1 MDAIYDDGSCIV
13 HQSVWALV
21 RHGRVCLV
29 YMTQDVLIAL
39 DTIQFTVF
47 VFSVELCANI
57 LPGGGGQ
64 DVACV
69 IYDR

>member
-1 MDAIYDDGSCIV
+1 
-13 HQSVWALV
+13 
-21 RHGRVCLV
+21 
-29 YMTQDVLIAL
+29 MTQDVLIAL